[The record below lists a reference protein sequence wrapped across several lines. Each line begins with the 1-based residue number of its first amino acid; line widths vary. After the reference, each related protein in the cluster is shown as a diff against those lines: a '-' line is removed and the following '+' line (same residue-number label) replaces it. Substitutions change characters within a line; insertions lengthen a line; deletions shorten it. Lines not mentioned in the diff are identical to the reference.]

1 MKLTEK
7 AELAKG
13 VSNLAIAMGCMPEV
27 IAIAKSKGK
36 RTKLKR
42 SWTIE
47 FVLLTLAAFVGAAVH
62 SIVWSDKTLGKIW
75 SVLYS
80 IEFELV
86 RRLYTLMAAIDDG
99 YEISKIEYLIIFGT
113 ELLFFVPATTIR
125 LKTGKNTFSFFLAY
139 AAVIAVML
147 GKIVAK
153 QEKRAGTKDFIL
165 SIISLITAMLCQ
177 IIDKNHGAIIAH
189 VFILLSLLPLTHGAI
204 KTCE

>member
-13 VSNLAIAMGCMPEV
+13 VSNLAIAIGCVPGV

-62 SIVWSDKTLGKIW
+62 SILWSDKILGKIW
-75 SVLYS
+75 AVLYS

-99 YEISKIEYLIIFGT
+99 YEISKTQYLTIFLA
-113 ELLFFVPATTIR
+113 ELIFFVPATAIR
-125 LKTGKNTFSFFLAY
+125 MKTGKNTFSFFLAY
-139 AAVIAVML
+139 AAIIAIML
-147 GKIVAK
+147 GKLVAK
-153 QEKRAGTKDFIL
+153 QEKSAGTKDFLL
-165 SIISLITAMLCQ
+165 SIISLVTAMLCQ
-177 IIDKNHGAIIAH
+177 VIDKKHGAVIAH
-189 VFILLSLLPLTHGAI
+189 VFILLSLFPLTRGAI